1 MSAQMDVSG
10 WVADQAQLSLTRWVV
25 TSAVWNLGQ
34 VVGLLGHGMTPNLDG
49 HWFHQ
54 MYGLMI
60 GMAATLTPLF
70 LLLAALQA
78 LARQDPAVLG
88 RAAVNLAVAF
98 IAAALAVPLVALL
111 LQVTD
116 NLSDYVVSTELDNL
130 NHFVDQVSLS
140 LGQDLGGGGTPG
152 ETTIPLFMVFCSA
165 TVVCFGC
172 LLIWL
177 ELLVRDVATYVA
189 VLFFP
194 LLLAVAVWPKAMQLV
209 RQLVEVLVAVI
220 LSKFAIVVVI
230 AAGAGALLDVFQRHD
245 PSLLLVGGAILLLAA
260 YAPYRLLRVLPA
272 LEVAAVHVFDGGGR
286 HSLTGLQVG
295 AWRAYSIGR
304 EFSRV
309 GPAPAAPPAASAA
322 AGAHA
327 PGTALVAA
335 LAMAAARRASQA
347 GDTTVGSQT

>member
-1 MSAQMDVSG
+1 LDVTG

-34 VVGLLGHGMTPNLDG
+34 LVGLLGHGMTPNLDG

-60 GMAATLTPLF
+60 GMAATLARLF
-70 LLLAALQA
+70 LLLASLQA
-78 LARQDPAVLG
+78 LVRQDPVVLG
-88 RAAVNLAVAF
+88 RAMVNLAVAF
-98 IAAALAVPLVALL
+98 IAAALAVRLVALL

-116 NLSDYVVSTELDNL
+116 NLSDYLVRAELDSL
-130 NHFVDQVSLS
+130 NRFLDQVSRS
-140 LGQDLGGGGTPG
+140 LGQDLSGSGSPG
-152 ETTIPLFMVFCSA
+152 ATTIPLFVIFCSS
-165 TVVCFGC
+165 TVVSFGC

-209 RQLVEVLVAVI
+209 RQLIEVLVAVI

-230 AAGAGALLDVFQRHD
+230 TAGSTALVDVFQWND

-260 YAPYRLLRVLPA
+260 YAPYKLLRVLPA

-286 HSLTGLQVG
+286 HSLAGLHVG
-295 AWRAYSIGR
+295 AWHAYSIAR

-309 GPAPAAPPAASAA
+309 PAAQAVPSATVS
-322 AGAHA
+322 A
-327 PGTALVAA
+327 PSAGTALVAA
-335 LAMAAARRASQA
+335 LAMAAARRTSEA
-347 GDTTVGSQT
+347 GDATVRGQA

>member
-1 MSAQMDVSG
+1 
-10 WVADQAQLSLTRWVV
+10 
-25 TSAVWNLGQ
+25 
-34 VVGLLGHGMTPNLDG
+34 
-49 HWFHQ
+49 

-60 GMAATLTPLF
+60 GMAAALAPLF
-70 LLLAALQA
+70 LLLASLQA
-78 LARQDPAVLG
+78 LVRQDPVVLG
-88 RAAVNLAVAF
+88 RATVNLAVAF

-116 NLSDYVVSTELDNL
+116 NLSDYLVSAELGNL
-130 NHFVDQVSLS
+130 SRFLDQVSLS
-140 LGQDLGGGGTPG
+140 LGQDLSGSGTPG
-152 ETTIPLFMVFCSA
+152 ATTAPLFMIFCSSA
-165 TVVCFGC
+165 VVCFGC

-209 RQLVEVLVAVI
+209 RQLTEVLVAII

-230 AAGAGALLDVFQRHD
+230 AAGSTALVDVFQRHD

-260 YAPYRLLRVLPA
+260 YAPYKLLRVLPA

-286 HSLTGLQVG
+286 HSLAGLHVG
-295 AWRAYSIGR
+295 AWHAYSIAR

-309 GPAPAAPPAASAA
+309 PTAQAAPSAA
-322 AGAHA
+322 VGAPS

-335 LAMAAARRASQA
+335 LAMAAARRTSQA
-347 GDTTVGSQT
+347 GDTTVRGQA

>member
-1 MSAQMDVSG
+1 MDVTG

-34 VVGLLGHGMTPNLDG
+34 LVGLLGHGMTPNLDG

-60 GMAATLTPLF
+60 GMAAALTPMF
-70 LLLAALQA
+70 LLLASLQA
-78 LARQDPAVLG
+78 LLRQDPAVLG

-116 NLSDYVVSTELDNL
+116 NLSDYVVGSELDNL
-130 NHFVDQVSLS
+130 NHFLDQVSLS
-140 LGQDLGGGGTPG
+140 LGQDLSGGGTPG
-152 ETTIPLFMVFCSA
+152 ATTIPLFMVFCSA

-209 RQLVEVLVAVI
+209 RQLIEVLVAVI

-230 AAGAGALLDVFQRHD
+230 AAGSGALLDVFQRHD

-260 YAPYRLLRVLPA
+260 YAPYKLLRVLPA

-309 GPAPAAPPAASAA
+309 GPVPAAPAAAT
-322 AGAHA
+322 GAHS

-335 LAMAAARRASQA
+335 LAMAAVRRASEA
-347 GDTTVGSQT
+347 GDTTVGSQR